1 MKPENMNREFLNA
14 VLAGEVS
21 DSFYHLGITSDDPMI
36 EQLRDV
42 TAVIMGGSGG
52 RMTQFAEQWSA
63 EHGNAPILAFPKE
76 DRFVARYTAGVLF
89 ISHGMGMPSASIAM
103 QELMRLLYFVKRG
116 DLDALDSVFWARVG
130 TSGGVGLPGGT
141 IVVTTEGLMVDLK
154 PYRLLDGGKGEIWFD
169 GHYPQAIVD
178 DILAANAD
186 SGIPMTSGK
195 TVATNEFFIE
205 QFRLDGAIRTASAER
220 KMEWLRWLDENGVRN
235 VEMEGAMIA
244 AYLNHWGFS
253 RFAMVCA
260 TLLNRLE
267 GDQVHATPAQQ
278 REYNDRSGQV
288 VFTYLRTIS

>member
-1 MKPENMNREFLNA
+1 MKPENMNREFLDA
-14 VLAGEVS
+14 VLAGEIS

-52 RMTQFAEQWSA
+52 RMRQFAEQWSA

-116 DLDALDSVFWARVG
+116 DLGALDSVFWARVG

-154 PYRLLDGGKGEIWFD
+154 PYRLLDGGKGEIRFD

-267 GDQVHATPAQQ
+267 GDQVHATPAEQ

-288 VFTYLRTIS
+288 VFTYLRTIT

>member
-1 MKPENMNREFLNA
+1 MKPENMNRGFLDA

-36 EQLRDV
+36 KQLRDV